1 MSQARRRTIVRVGS
15 VASTLLALVACG
27 GGGGGGGSGVAAP
40 PAPPVAVTPSAPPD
54 PAWTLGVF
62 QTPSTFAARCAAPR
76 TGTDPVTGRAYT
88 DTAGSV
94 VWENHWLRSWSDA
107 YYLWYRELQDQNPAS
122 YGSTQSY
129 FAQLKSTAVTASG
142 AAKDRFHFTYSTRDW
157 VSLSQSGVAV
167 GYGAEWAL
175 LQNVPPRRL
184 LVAYLEP
191 GSPAAAAGLRRGAEI
206 LTADGVDVVNATD
219 PASINALNAAVFPA
233 VAGPH
238 TFIVRDPGGTS
249 TRSITMNA
257 TTVTSVPVQ
266 NVRTFPTGTGVVG
279 YFLFN
284 DHIATAER
292 QLIDAFTQLQ
302 AASVSDLVIDL
313 RYNGGG
319 FLDLASEVAFMV
331 AGPGRTTNKAFERLT
346 FNDKYT
352 TTNPITGATIV
363 PTPFHSTARGLSVPA
378 GTALPTLN
386 LSRVY
391 VLTGP
396 GTCSASES
404 IINGLRGA
412 DVQVIQIGSA
422 TCGKPYGFYPQDNCG
437 TTYFTIQFVG
447 VNDKGFGD
455 YTDGFRP
462 ANTTG
467 SGDARVPGCSVA
479 DDFTR
484 DLGDPA
490 EGRLAAALAYRQ
502 TASCPAATGSSDSRR
517 LAKGDPELFK
527 AEALMNRILGRVL

>member
-1 MSQARRRTIVRVGS
+1 MPGHPRVG
-15 VASTLLALVACG
+15 ASAPGLLLALLAACG
-27 GGGGGGGSGVAAP
+27 GGGGSGSGTASVATP
-40 PAPPVAVTPSAPPD
+40 PATTVTPPPAD

-62 QTPSTFAARCAAPR
+62 QAPASFAARCAAPR
-76 TGTDPVTGRAYT
+76 TGTDPVTNRAYV

-94 VWENHWLRSWSDA
+94 VWENHWLRAWSNA
-107 YYLWYRELQDQNPAS
+107 YYLWYRELPDQNPAAS
-122 YGSTQSY
+122 ASTSTY
-129 FAQLKSTAVTASG
+129 FTLLKSPATTTSG
-142 AAKDRFHFTYSTRDW
+142 AAKDRFHFTYSTPDW
-157 VSLSQSGVAV
+157 VSLSQSGVSV

-175 LQNVPPRRL
+175 LQNRPPRRL
-184 LVAYLEP
+184 LVAYFEP
-191 GSPAAAAGLRRGAEI
+191 GSAAATAGLRRGAEI
-206 LTADGVDVVNATD
+206 LTADGADVVNASD
-219 PASINALNAAVFPA
+219 QASVDRLNAALFPS
-233 VAGPH
+233 VVGSH
-238 TFIVRDPGGTS
+238 TFTVRDPGATT
-249 TRSITMNA
+249 TRTITMA
-257 TTVTSVPVQ
+257 AAAVTSVPVQ
-266 NVRTFPTGTGVVG
+266 NLRSFATGTGVVG

-292 QLIDAFTQLQ
+292 QLVDAFTQLQ
-302 AASVSDLVIDL
+302 SAGVADLVIDL

-319 FLDLASEVAFMV
+319 YLDMAAEVAYMV
-331 AGPGRTTNKAFERLT
+331 AGPGRTTNKAFERLA
-346 FNDKYT
+346 FNDKYP
-352 TTNPITGATIV
+352 TTNPITGASIS
-363 PTPFHSTARGLSVPA
+363 PTPFHATARGLSVA
-378 GTALPTLN
+378 SGTPLPTLN
-386 LSRVY
+386 LSRVF

-412 DVQVIQIGSA
+412 DVEVIQIGSV

-462 ANTTG
+462 INTAG
-467 SGDARVPGCSVA
+467 AGDARVPGCSVA

-484 DLGDPA
+484 DLGDPL

-502 TASCPAATGSSDSRR
+502 TRSCPAATGSNDTRQ

-527 AEALMNRILGRVL
+527 PEFLMNRILGKTL